1 MSASRADRLSDAWQS
16 QWARRGLGAVAAM
29 VALSPLFAWAA
40 GQVGYAEPLE
50 NAAEHTGATAHE
62 VTYNAGLLP
71 DYTVPSLD
79 PFVGTLVSG
88 VVGTA
93 LTLVV
98 VLAMARLLAE

>member
-1 MSASRADRLSDAWQS
+1 MSAVGDAWHS
-16 QWARRGLGAVAAM
+16 RWARRGLLAVAAL
-29 VALSPLFAWAA
+29 VAASPLFAWAA
-40 GQVGYAEPLE
+40 RRVGYAEPLE
-50 NAAEHTGATAHE
+50 NAAEQTGATAHE

-71 DYTVPSLD
+71 DYTVPGLD
-79 PFVGTLVSG
+79 PFVGTLLSG